1 MSESECHACLCN
13 VKSGQT
19 IMRIMKFVNVIAN
32 ICNNIDRQQYDM
44 LDFVL
49 GGWSTESSLRIDLTQ
64 AVVFPAPA

>member
-32 ICNNIDRQQYDM
+32 ANICNNIDRQQYDM

-49 GGWSTESSLRIDLTQ
+49 G
-64 AVVFPAPA
+64 VFD